1 MDVLSNNCVYEIKIP
16 EGVKSGNG
24 VYYNPVLDLY
34 ATIDYIDGV
43 SVWSPVSGKVT
54 AECDLGPDG
63 DLHMLFLPG
72 DRIAISYSE
81 VHHGGT
87 VEIYSLDT
95 DTFDSSELEIKV
107 PFLTY
112 PGALALSPERNI
124 LVAGSVGIDSGLC
137 EICMDWEN
145 LKVLKTREL
154 CIPEENTD
162 SSSDSEDSDHGIAE
176 LCCSPD
182 FKIITARF
190 DEDFEKLSTLSVAK
204 VCFNTE
210 GEDEREGE
218 EKIEIKEQ
226 ATITYY
232 MLDGEENLIDD
243 ITGFVYDGQNLII
256 SNGDK
261 IVLLESITEGS
272 NAHLI
277 ASGLKPS
284 RQTRR
289 ERVLNLN
296 HKGQLMVCEKKVIKL
311 FEYSC
316 NPRSL
321 QDLCRCCVRKTI
333 PTGYRDAVKGLEIPS
348 TLKEYLLYK

>member
-1 MDVLSNNCVYEIKIP
+1 M
-16 EGVKSGNG
+16 KSGNG

-34 ATIDYIDGV
+34 ATIDYKDGI
-43 SVWSPVSGKVT
+43 SVWSPVSGKAM
-54 AECDLGPDG
+54 AECDLGSDG
-63 DLHMLFLPG
+63 NLHMLFLPG

-162 SSSDSEDSDHGIAE
+162 NSSDFDHGIAE

-190 DEDFEKLSTLSVAK
+190 DKDLKKLSTLSVAK
-204 VCFNTE
+204 ACFNSE
-210 GEDEREGE
+210 GEDE

-226 ATITYY
+226 GTITYY
-232 MLDGEENLIDD
+232 MLDGEENPIDD
-243 ITGFVYDGQNLII
+243 IIGFVHDGQNLII
-256 SNGDK
+256 ANGDK

-277 ASGLKPS
+277 ALGVKPP
-284 RQTRR
+284 RKIRR

-321 QDLCRCCVRKTI
+321 QDLCRCCVRKAI
-333 PTGYRDAVKGLEIPS
+333 PTGYRDAVKGLKIPS